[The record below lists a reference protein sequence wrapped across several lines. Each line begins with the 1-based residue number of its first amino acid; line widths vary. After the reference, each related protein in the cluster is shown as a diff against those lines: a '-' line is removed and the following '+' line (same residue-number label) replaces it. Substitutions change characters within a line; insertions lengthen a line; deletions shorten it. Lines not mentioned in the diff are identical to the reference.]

1 MNVLGTKWDCKT
13 DELCFN
19 LFSIVEYARTLPVT
33 KRSMLKITAKIF
45 DPLGLLSHFIVRL
58 KCLFQVVCVEK
69 MGWDNSLEGSVL
81 DEWNRAIG
89 ELECLNAVRIPRC
102 YFDSQSHP
110 TETQI
115 HAFSDAFN
123 TAYTAMVYTRT

>member
-1 MNVLGTKWDCKT
+1 
-13 DELCFN
+13 
-19 LFSIVEYARTLPVT
+19 
-33 KRSMLKITAKIF
+33 
-45 DPLGLLSHFIVRL
+45 
-58 KCLFQVVCVEK
+58 
-69 MGWDNSLEGSVL
+69 MGWDNPLEGSVL
-81 DEWNRAIG
+81 DEWSRAIG

-123 TAYTAMVYTRT
+123 TAYTAMVYTRTSYENGNVQVRLIASKSRVAPTKKNVHDLKYLVLLF